1 MQTFK
6 GVVVSA
12 KTPKTVKVTVMYTY
26 HHPKY
31 KKILQRTTK
40 LLVHNE
46 LEGIKVGDKVEII
59 KSKPFSKLKHFSVVK
74 KI

>member
-12 KTPKTVKVTVMYTY
+12 KTAKTVKVVVGYTY
-26 HHPKY
+26 KHPKY
-31 KKILQRTTK
+31 KKILKRTTN
-40 LLVHNE
+40 LLAHNE
-46 LEGIKVGDKVEII
+46 IEGIKAGDKVEII
-59 KSKPFSKLKHFSVVK
+59 KSKPFSKLKHFSVLK